1 MIFIQT
7 EFYSRT
13 LEMSTQLNVLL
24 PQKHLGIGCEAPV
37 SWKTGHP
44 VLYLLHGGGDDHTH
58 WMRFTSLER
67 YVEQRNLAVIMP
79 NVNLSRYTNMAYGLP
94 YKDYVEKE
102 LPEAVH
108 SFFHLSEK
116 REETFIAGASM
127 GATGALTIG
136 LSKPENYAA
145 IGVFS
150 AGNWVAEKMY
160 TEDIMPA
167 ETIAKRRHTNF
178 LVYGMEDTSPLI
190 GNPEYDAFAMA
201 QKALD
206 EGKPLPK
213 IFHATGTEDHKYENT
228 QITRRFFESL
238 PGNPFRYEYH
248 ECPGTHCW
256 KVFDHW
262 IQKFLD
268 QIEIKE

>member
-7 EFYSRT
+7 EFYSKT

-24 PQKHLGIGCEAPV
+24 PQRHLGIGCEAPV
-37 SWKTGHP
+37 RQGAGHP

-67 YVEQRNLAVIMP
+67 YVEEKNLAVIMP

-102 LPEAVH
+102 LPDAVH
-108 SFFHLSEK
+108 AFFHLSEK
-116 REETFIAGASM
+116 REETFIAGAS
-127 GATGALTIG
+127 
-136 LSKPENYAA
+136 

-206 EGKPLPK
+206 EGKPLPR

-238 PGNPFRYEYH
+238 PGNPFQYEYR

-262 IQKFLD
+262 IQIFLD
-268 QIEIKE
+268 QIAIKE

>member
-1 MIFIQT
+1 MKPALIIGSTCVDVIINLDHLPKTDENLRPYSQSMALGGCAYNVSHMMRLLKAPHTFIT
-7 EFYSRT
+7 
-13 LEMSTQLNVLL
+13 
-24 PQKHLGIGCEAPV
+24 PV
-37 SWKTGHP
+37 GTG
-44 VLYLLHGGGDDHTH
+44 T
-58 WMRFTSLER
+58 
-67 YVEQRNLAVIMP
+67 
-79 NVNLSRYTNMAYGLP
+79 YG
-94 YKDYVEKE
+94 DYVEKE